1 MTAASTNELLEAAYK
16 ELAYA
21 GSEEFLDSTAD
32 VDALGESDSIE
43 KGDWL
48 KLAKEVKAEKV
59 FFINNNPVAVFA
71 RHDSDDI
78 TALRKLY
85 NNIWCMAR
93 PRLLFLAKPGELAV
107 YDLACKP
114 SQTDKEWK
122 KIKALDTAENAEQVA
137 SKLKKFH
144 REQLESGRL
153 FEDSEIRFGN
163 IKNRADKALIRDL
176 KVVRQEL
183 MDNGLKDSK
192 LKYAHALIGRS
203 IFIRYLEERDIL
215 IPDYFYDVAKGNS
228 GWKKLLDEESN
239 YSGLDCSETV
249 SLYPKVLNNKDFT
262 FALFRKLAED
272 FNGDMFPNIEQEE
285 KVIKEIHLGLIQELL
300 YGNTGTQKNLFFYAY
315 QFKIIPIELISSI
328 YEEFYHKEAE
338 SKSKTKEKQPKANPQ
353 GAFYTPS
360 ALVEFLLSQVL
371 TPERLLTN
379 PRILDPACGSGI
391 FLVESFR
398 RIVRY
403 RSFKQK
409 RRLSFNELR
418 KILKDQLAGI
428 DIEPEAIRIAAF
440 SLYLALLHYL
450 EPPSIREQIKMGNR
464 LPNLV
469 FDEENSKKD
478 NYYNTLL
485 AANAFNNELIES
497 HSVLKK
503 CFLSDCADIVIG
515 NPPWGTPNSKDK
527 EACKVNKVALNW
539 CKANN
544 KPIGQKERSQ
554 AFIWKAL
561 AALKPTGVSALLVHI
576 NVFLMHHDN
585 SKDFRNAWF
594 SEACLHSVYNFSHT
608 RKVFFKGAIAPF
620 AAIVFCPKKAKQKK
634 CQVEYW
640 SSKDTKT
647 VEKLQSVVFRRDD
660 LKILRVDQDL
670 TDHRTWKLYWW
681 GNHHDDNLVKYIGT
695 NPSLKV
701 LSPDGLHGR
710 GFEVSSRTYDSE
722 WLCKYREMP
731 TTEILRYGTLDLNKL
746 KDIPKKVKDRGVKVA
761 YKGQRILV
769 KRGIEQKGVPK
780 GRIVAT
786 MANEDF
792 AFRNSVY
799 GIKLLS
805 NTEWEYKC
813 ILGILW
819 SSLAKYYLLLTSYDW
834 GVWHDEIRFNDELL
848 ELPIC
853 LPPKGALRKSIIRIV
868 DKLRTYDPVVKVD
881 DMFQTQGVPLE
892 EIETKRRILESQLDD
907 AIFKLYGLGEAE
919 IDLIRNM
926 CDTNLEYYYSPD
938 KSTASK
944 PILSA
949 PLKKNY
955 GTIKK
960 LPDGIGGYL
969 KTFIK
974 SWSPYLDKDTQLH
987 WCIHLPPNTDSM
999 IAVVFSIHPKTAKPG
1014 DAETVNRDSWD
1025 LVLERLDSSMTH
1037 HFGSSRIYIEGLVR
1051 AITETEDEIL
1061 IIKRNKNRLWTKSMA
1076 REDAEATLVQAM
1088 NRKSAREMDV
1098 YK

>member
-1 MTAASTNELLEAAYK
+1 MTVASTTELLEAAYK

-21 GSEEFLDSTAD
+21 GSEEFHDSTAD
-32 VDALGESDSIE
+32 VDVLSESDCIE
-43 KGDWL
+43 KWDWL
-48 KLAKEVKAEKV
+48 KLAKEVKADKV
-59 FFINNNPVAVFA
+59 FFLNNHPVAVFA
-71 RHDSDDI
+71 HHDSDDI

-122 KIKALDTAENAEQVA
+122 KIEALAIAENAEQVA
-137 SKLKKFH
+137 SELKKFH

-153 FEDSEIRFGN
+153 FEDSEIRFGD
-163 IKNRADKALIRDL
+163 IRNRADKALIRDL

-183 MDNGLKDSK
+183 MDSGLKDDN

-203 IFIRYLEERDIL
+203 IFIRYLEDREIL
-215 IPDYFYDVAKGNS
+215 IPEDFYDVAKGHAD
-228 GWKKLLDEESN
+228 WKKLLDEQSG
-239 YSGLDCSETV
+239 YAGLDCSETI
-249 SLYPKVLNNKDFT
+249 SLYSKVLKNKDFT

-272 FNGDMFPNIEQEE
+272 FNGDMFPNIKQEE
-285 KVIKEIHLGLIQELL
+285 KVINQPHLGIIQDLL
-300 YGNTGTQKNLFFYAY
+300 YSNTGSQKKLFFYAY

-328 YEEFYHKEAE
+328 YEEFYHKEAA
-338 SKSKTKEKQPKANPQ
+338 SKSKKKNVKPNPQ
-353 GAFYTPS
+353 GAFYTPP

-371 TPERLLTN
+371 TTERLSAEPP

-403 RSFKQK
+403 RAFKQG
-409 RRLSFNELR
+409 RRLRFKELR
-418 KILKDQLAGI
+418 KILREQLAGI
-428 DIEPEAIRIAAF
+428 DIEPEAIRVAAF

-450 EPPSIREQIKMGNR
+450 DPPSIREQIKMGNR
-464 LPNLV
+464 LPYLV

-478 NYYNTLL
+478 NYNTLL

-497 HSVLKK
+497 NPILKK
-503 CFLSDCADIVIG
+503 RFLSDCADIVVG
-515 NPPWGTPNSKDK
+515 NPPWSSPSPKDE
-527 EACKVNKVALNW
+527 EACKENKVALKW
-539 CKANN
+539 CEHNN

-561 AALKPTGVSALLVHI
+561 DSLKPTGVSALLVHV

-585 SKDFRNAWF
+585 SKDFREAWF
-594 SEACLHSVYNFSHT
+594 SEARLHSVYNFSHT

-620 AAIVFCPKKAKQKK
+620 AAIVFSPRKAKQKK
-634 CQVEYW
+634 CQTEYW
-640 SSKDTKT
+640 SSKNTKT
-647 VEKLQSVVFRRDD
+647 MEKLQSVVFRRDD
-660 LKILRVDQDL
+660 LKILRADQNL
-670 TDHRTWKLYWW
+670 TDHRTWKLFWW
-681 GNHHDDNLVKYIGT
+681 GNHHDENLISFIGRNT
-695 NPSLKV
+695 LLKV
-701 LSPDGLHGR
+701 LSPDGFHGR
-710 GFEVSSRTYDSE
+710 GFEVSSRNYDSE

-731 TTEILRYGTLDLNKL
+731 TTEISRYGTLDLDKL
-746 KDIPKKVKDRGVKVA
+746 ESISKKVKDRGIEIA

-769 KRGIEQKGVPK
+769 KRGIKQRGGAK

-786 MANEDF
+786 IASEDF

-799 GIKLLS
+799 GIKLS
-805 NTEWEYKC
+805 SGKQWEYKC

-819 SSLAKYYLLLTSYDW
+819 SSLAQYYLLLTSYDW

-853 LPPKGALRKSIIRIV
+853 LPQKGTLKNRIISIV
-868 DKLRTYDPVVKVD
+868 DKLRAYDPVVKDVLH
-881 DMFQTQGVPLE
+881 QSGVPAE
-892 EIETKRRILESQLDD
+892 EIQTKRRDLESQLDG
-907 AIFKLYGLGEAE
+907 AIFELYGLSEDGAE
-919 IDLIRNM
+919 IDLIRDM

-938 KSTASK
+938 KSTACK

-955 GTIKK
+955 GTITR
-960 LPDGIGGYL
+960 LPDGIGDYL
-969 KTFIK
+969 KTFIE
-974 SWSPYLDKDTQLH
+974 SWNPYLDKDTQLH
-987 WCIHLPPNTDSM
+987 WCIHQPPKTDSM
-999 IAVVFSIHPKTAKPG
+999 IAVVFSIHPKTARSG
-1014 DAETVNRDSWD
+1014 DTETADKDSWD
-1025 LVLERLDSSMTH
+1025 SVLERMDLSMTH
-1037 HFGSSRIYIEGLVR
+1037 HCGSSRIYIEGLVQ
-1051 AITETEDEIL
+1051 AVAEDEFL

-1076 REDAEATLVQAM
+1076 REDAEVTLVRAM
-1088 NRKSAREMDV
+1088 NRKSAGEMDV
-1098 YK
+1098 CK

>member
-1 MTAASTNELLEAAYK
+1 MTVTSTTELLEAAYK

-21 GSEEFLDSTAD
+21 GSNEFLDSTAD
-32 VDALGESDSIE
+32 IDALDESDCIE

-48 KLAKEVKAEKV
+48 KLAKEVNAEKV
-59 FFINNNPVAVFA
+59 FFINNNPVVVFA

-107 YDLACKP
+107 YDLARKP
-114 SQTDKEWK
+114 SQTDKDWK
-122 KIKALDTAENAEQVA
+122 KIKALAIAENAEQVA

-153 FEDSEIRFGN
+153 FEDSEIRFGD

-183 MDNGLKDSK
+183 MDEGLKDDK

-203 IFIRYLEERDIL
+203 IFIRYLEDREIL
-215 IPDYFYDVAKGNS
+215 IPEDFYDVAKGHAD
-228 GWKKLLDEESN
+228 WKKLLDEKSN
-239 YSGLDCSETV
+239 HSGLDCSEKP
-249 SLYPKVLNNKDFT
+249 SLYQKVLNNKDFT
-262 FALFRKLAED
+262 FALFRKLAND
-272 FNGDMFPNIEQEE
+272 FNGDMFPGIKEEE
-285 KVIKEIHLGLIQELL
+285 KVIKKTHLCLIRDLL
-300 YGNTGTQKNLFFYAY
+300 YANTGPEKNLFFYAY

-328 YEEFYHKEAE
+328 YEEFYHKEVA
-338 SKSKTKEKQPKANPQ
+338 SKSKKKGTKANPQ
-353 GAFYTPS
+353 GAFYTPP

-371 TPERLLTN
+371 TPDRLSTDPP

-403 RSFKQK
+403 RAFKQG
-409 RRLSFNELR
+409 RRLRFDELR
-418 KILKDQLAGI
+418 KILREQLAGI

-450 EPPSIREQIKMGNR
+450 DPPSIREQIDMGNR

-469 FDEENSKKD
+469 FDEKNSKKD

-485 AANAFNNELIES
+485 IANAFNDELIES
-497 HSVLKK
+497 NPILKK
-503 CFLSDCADIVIG
+503 NFLSDCADIVVG
-515 NPPWGTPNSKDK
+515 NPPWGSPSSKDN
-527 EACKVNKVALNW
+527 EAVAANKVATDW
-539 CKANN
+539 CNLKNR
-544 KPIGQKERSQ
+544 PIGRKERSQ
-554 AFIWKAL
+554 MFMWKAL
-561 AALKPTGVSALLVHI
+561 ESLKPTGVSALLVHM

-585 SKDFRNAWF
+585 SEDFRDAWL

-620 AAIVFCPKKAKQKK
+620 AAILFSPKKAKQKK

-640 SSKDTKT
+640 SSKNTKT
-647 VEKLQSVVFRRDD
+647 VEKLQSVVLRRND
-660 LKILRVDQDL
+660 LKILRADQDL
-670 TDHRTWKLYWW
+670 TNHRTWKIYWW
-681 GNHHDDNLVKYIGT
+681 GNHHDENLISFIGRNT
-695 NPSLKV
+695 LLKK
-701 LSPDGLHGR
+701 LSPDDFNCR
-710 GFEVSSRTYDSE
+710 GFEAGNQYDSD
-722 WLCKYREMP
+722 WLGNYKAIP
-731 TTEILRYGTLDLNKL
+731 TANIKRYGKMNLTKL
-746 KDIPKKVKDRGVKVA
+746 QNIPAKVNRRGKEALYHGLRLLVLRGIKQRCEP
-761 YKGQRILV
+761 KGQ
-769 KRGIEQKGVPK
+769 
-780 GRIVAT
+780 IVAT
-786 MANEDF
+786 LTKDSY
-792 AFRNSVY
+792 AFRNSAY
-799 GIKLLS
+799 GIKLS
-805 NTEWEYKC
+805 SGERWEYKC

-834 GVWHDEIRFNDELL
+834 GVWHDEIRFEDELL

-853 LPPKGALRKSIIRIV
+853 LPPKGILRNRIIHIV
-868 DKLRTYDPVVKVD
+868 DKLQAYDPVVKNLLPPN
-881 DMFQTQGVPLE
+881 GIPEE
-892 EIETKRRILESQLDD
+892 EIEIKRRELELQLDD
-907 AIFKLYGLGEAE
+907 VIFKLYGLGEAE
-919 IDLIRNM
+919 IDLIRDM
-926 CDTNLEYYYSPD
+926 CDTNLAYYYSPD
-938 KSTASK
+938 KSTACK

-955 GTIKK
+955 GTIKQ
-960 LPDGIGGYL
+960 LPDRIDGYL

-987 WCIHLPPNTDSM
+987 WCIHQPPKTDSM
-999 IAVVFSIHPKTAKPG
+999 IAVIFSIHPKTAKPG
-1014 DAETVNRDSWD
+1014 DTETADRDSWD

-1037 HFGSSRIYIEGLVR
+1037 HFGSSRVFIEGIVR
-1051 AITETEDEIL
+1051 AVTEDDII
-1061 IIKRNKNRLWTKSMA
+1061 IIKRNETRLWTKSMA

-1088 NRKSAREMDV
+1088 NRKSAGEINV
-1098 YK
+1098 CK